1 MVNSVDKDVIS
12 HVHDLERQFRQ
23 IHKNLL
29 TELEDKKISVGEI
42 LHSLT
47 LLPTEMRIDYKS
59 AITELFPDLRRESTI
74 SDLFYHLSPL
84 VDFLSY
90 GLLMYFIDEF
100 GSNSLKRR
108 LTLYRDDI
116 LVFMKQTTV
125 QQLMSVWPGQQEI
138 PPTFSKLRAK
148 IDANPS
154 TYTLYDLDQLRKRF
168 CSTIKLTDIVFVLIG
183 LETSTSFIAEWLVPS
198 ALVCQL
204 IESATKLDYGFYL
217 RERILK
223 MSVDEKQIFPMLPDA
238 KPKVPALQAAA
249 ATATVIILSGTCSG
263 DKLREG
269 RRGERAWLVCFAW
282 PIQKKITIKISRG
295 GSRISSRAYLY
306 LKVTNFCGY

>member
-1 MVNSVDKDVIS
+1 MVESVEKDVIS
-12 HVHDLERQFRQ
+12 HIHDLEHQFRQ
-23 IHKNLL
+23 IHDSLL
-29 TELEDKKISVGEI
+29 SELEDNKVSVRKM

-47 LLPTEMRIDYKS
+47 LLPTEMRIEYKP
-59 AITELFPDLRRESTI
+59 AITEMFPVLRRESTI

-84 VDFLSY
+84 VDFLSC
-90 GLLMYFIDEF
+90 GLLKYIIDVF
-100 GSNSLKRR
+100 GSDALKKKMVS
-108 LTLYRDDI
+108 YSDDV
-116 LVFMKQTTV
+116 LMFMKKTTV
-125 QQLMSVWPGQQEI
+125 KQLMSVWPGQQEI
-138 PPTFSKLRAK
+138 PPTFSKLKAK
-148 IDANPS
+148 IDENPS

-269 RRGERAWLVCFAW
+269 KRRERM
-282 PIQKKITIKISRG
+282 
-295 GSRISSRAYLY
+295 
-306 LKVTNFCGY
+306 